1 MSILD
6 SLRGLASRES
16 KSLQLAMLVISQGI
30 FRSKKIVARTY
41 CNELKRNVRKILEL
55 KLIHLTYK
63 KQAFTFLSDRTDYLS
78 LQEGGH
84 LETNHMCED

>member
-16 KSLQLAMLVISQGI
+16 KSLQLAMLVISQGV

-41 CNELKRNVRKILEL
+41 CNEVKRNVIKKFKN
-55 KLIHLTYK
+55 KLIHLKYK
-63 KQAFTFLSDRTDYLS
+63 KQAFTFLCGPDLLS
-78 LQEGGH
+78 FSTGGRPS
-84 LETNHMCED
+84 